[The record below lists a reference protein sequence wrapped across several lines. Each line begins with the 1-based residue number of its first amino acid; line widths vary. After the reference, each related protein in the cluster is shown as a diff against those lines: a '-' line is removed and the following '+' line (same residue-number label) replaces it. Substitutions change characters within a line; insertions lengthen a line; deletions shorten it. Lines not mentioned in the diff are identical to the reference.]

1 MWKRGYQGEQV
12 MPDFQQAEL
21 CLKGRGEQVMFI
33 VPLGRTLF
41 TSWGFKEKLSDGLV
55 NQ

>member
-1 MWKRGYQGEQV
+1 

-21 CLKGRGEQVMFI
+21 CLKGRGEQVMLM
-33 VPLGRTLF
+33 VPLGGTQFAL
-41 TSWGFKEKLSDGLV
+41 WGFKEKLSDGLV